1 MTNEHDITKM
11 MLETMR
17 LKTSKHKNL
26 IRENEEMSTPDATVI
41 GNNIEVDSETEEMGA
56 KVDTEQE
63 GNKGIES
70 SSQVSNQEINEEERK
85 FMDIV
90 TPRVSFTSFKV
101 YPDAAN
107 VVFNGKFDSGIEWQM
122 SKVDG
127 IFLNAP
133 NIELDDEVLTLL
145 KKLNGYYENWS
156 LEWSK
161 KLNTEYKKSDE
172 E

>member
-17 LKTSKHKNL
+17 LKTSNHKNL
-26 IRENEEMSTPDATVI
+26 IRENEEMSTPNAPVV
-41 GNNIEVDSETEEMGA
+41 GNSVEVDSETEEMGA
-56 KVDTEQE
+56 KVDTEQDGTE
-63 GNKGIES
+63 GIES
-70 SSQVSNQEINEEERK
+70 SSQITGQEVKEEEMK

-101 YPDAAN
+101 YPDALN

-133 NIELDDEVLTLL
+133 NIELDDEVLVLL